1 MSMDQF
7 FFYPLEQLPFFIL
20 TILIAFT
27 VHEFAHAYFAN
38 KFGDPTAKMLGR
50 MTLNPAVH
58 FDFFGLLLLVIAGFG
73 WARPI
78 PVNRDNFDRRRMMSV
93 VVSAAGPVS
102 NLLLAVIGTIIY
114 ALLIQFGVMDSI
126 ENQRLVFAISTFFS
140 IFNVT
145 NFFLFFFNLVPL
157 PPLDGYRI
165 VEELVPTRIRIKLQ
179 SLEQWSILI
188 FLIIVITPLNRWT
201 ITPLYELSM
210 SWYTGIAQMVMT
222 LFGG

>member
-102 NLLLAVIGTIIY
+102 NLLLAVVGTIIY

-126 ENQRLVFAISTFFS
+126 ENQRVVFAISTFFS

>member
-1 MSMDQF
+1 M
-7 FFYPLEQLPFFIL
+7 
-20 TILIAFT
+20 
-27 VHEFAHAYFAN
+27 
-38 KFGDPTAKMLGR
+38 
-50 MTLNPAVH
+50 NPAVH

-93 VVSAAGPVS
+93 VVSAAGSVS
-102 NLLLAVIGTIIY
+102 NLLLAVVGTIIY

-126 ENQRLVFAISTFFS
+126 ENQRVVFAISTFFS

>member
-7 FFYPLEQLPFFIL
+7 FFYPLDQLPFFIL

-102 NLLLAVIGTIIY
+102 NLVLALIGTITY
-114 ALLIQFGVMDSI
+114 AAMIQLGVMDSI
-126 ENQRLVFAISTFFS
+126 ENQRVVFAISTFFS

-210 SWYTGIAQMVMT
+210 SWYRGIAQMVMT
-222 LFGG
+222 LLGG